1 MHESAVALSVVE
13 QILAEAEKHN
23 ARPKSARVSCGQFN
37 ALNDEAM
44 QVAFEAAAMGTVCQ
58 GVKLVIEHKPLP
70 TRCKNCSQSFH
81 YDIYS
86 GACPGCGGED
96 LVFEADAPLLLEE
109 IELEQDTPDESDAA
123 KKDPRQE

>member
-1 MHESAVALSVVE
+1 MHESAVAQSVLE

-23 ARPKSARVSCGQFN
+23 ARPKSARISCGQFN

-44 QVAFEAAAMGTVCQ
+44 RVAFEAAAMGTPCQ
-58 GVKLVIEHKPLP
+58 GMKLVIDHKPLR
-70 TRCKNCSQSFH
+70 TLCKSCGQSFD

-86 GACPGCGGED
+86 GVCTGCGGENI
-96 LVFEADAPLLLEE
+96 VFEADAPLLLEE
-109 IELEQDTPDESDAA
+109 IELEQDTPNESDAA